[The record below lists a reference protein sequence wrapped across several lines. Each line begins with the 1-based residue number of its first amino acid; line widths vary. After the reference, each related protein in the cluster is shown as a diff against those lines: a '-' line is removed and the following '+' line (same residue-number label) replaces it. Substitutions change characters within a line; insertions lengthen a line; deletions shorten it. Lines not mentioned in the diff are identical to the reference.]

1 MSDSSSQTARGHGDL
16 THCENCQT
24 LLQGHY
30 CHHCSQSVVNPIRHA
45 GHALEEVFESFWHLD
60 GRIFRT
66 LRDLLSP
73 GRVARNYIGGHRVRY
88 VAPLR
93 LFVIVSV
100 LTFFVAQF
108 AIHIDENSNLIQFD
122 DAQGATVRL
131 GNSKKAIKRAES
143 IAEVEALRT
152 RTVTE
157 LQAAA
162 DAVPAQARNPIE
174 VSIRN
179 LNRQADKR
187 IDALR
192 VAQGLDGA
200 QVAAQQ
206 AEGRREGLV
215 PQVDALA
222 AAKTLAEVEAA
233 RDERI
238 APLRA
243 ELAKLAPQ
251 SDPALELGSRIRRI
265 NAEAGCR
272 IARLQSAHAVAS
284 EGRATR
290 ESDHDRYG
298 EADCNDIGDPLSFNG
313 KPWNAQTNPLTVT
326 WWPKF
331 ANDWLNKQVG
341 RGEANFKLL
350 QKEPWRYFHKLLS
363 AVPSALFLMVPL
375 FALLL
380 KLAYLG
386 SGRGYL
392 EHLAVALYSHV
403 YLCLSILAIFVLMML
418 GNAITPHWSAF
429 GWISGTGIGL
439 LWAWM
444 PIYLLIMQK
453 RVYGNGWLLTLLR
466 YSVIGMLYFVLF
478 TFAAM
483 ILMVAAVVRM

>member
-1 MSDSSSQTARGHGDL
+1 MTDSSSSAAGHGDL

-30 CHHCSQSVVNPIRHA
+30 CHVCSQSVVNPVRHV

-73 GRVARNYIGGHRVRY
+73 GRVARNYIGGHRARY

-108 AIHIDENSNLIQFD
+108 AIHVDEDSSFIQFN

-131 GNSKKAIKRAES
+131 GNSKKLIKQAET

-152 RTVTE
+152 RTVKE
-157 LQAAA
+157 LQTAAA
-162 DAVPAQARNPIE
+162 EVPVEARNPID
-174 VSIRN
+174 VSIQN

-192 VAQGLDGA
+192 VEQGLDGA
-200 QVAAQQ
+200 QVAAQK
-206 AEGRREGLV
+206 AEGQREGLV
-215 PQVDALA
+215 PQTDAIA
-222 AAKTLAEVEAA
+222 AAKTLAEVETA
-233 RDERI
+233 RDQRI
-238 APLRA
+238 APIQA
-243 ELAKLAPQ
+243 ELAKLSPK
-251 SDPALELGSRIRRI
+251 SNPAIERGNRIRRI

-272 IARLQSAHAVAS
+272 IARLQVAHALAS
-284 EGRATR
+284 EGAATR
-290 ESDHDRYG
+290 KSEHDRYG
-298 EADCNDIGDPLSFNG
+298 EADCYDIGDPLSFNG
-313 KPWNAQTNPLTVT
+313 KPWNAQTNPLNVT

-331 ANDWLNKQVG
+331 ANDWLNRQVG
-341 RGEANFKLL
+341 RGEANFKRL
-350 QKEPWRYFHKLLS
+350 QKEPWRYIHTLLS

-403 YLCLSILAIFVLMML
+403 YLCLSVLAIFALML
-418 GNAITPHWSAF
+418 LDNAIAPHWSAF
-429 GWISGTGIGL
+429 GWISGIGIGL

-453 RVYGNGWLLTLLR
+453 RVYGNGWLVTLLR
-466 YSVIGMLYFVLF
+466 YSVIGTLYFFLL

-483 ILMVAAVVRM
+483 ILAVAAVVRM